1 MGNVNKKASSYPFG
15 EIGHLRIVQRGK
27 DKVQDLLEGSCIP
40 SRLVYQMGI
49 GPSRL
54 EFGISI
60 LSDSNFI

>member
-1 MGNVNKKASSYPFG
+1 MENVKKKASCFG

-40 SRLVYQMGI
+40 SRLVYLMGV

-54 EFGISI
+54 KFGF
-60 LSDSNFI
+60 LYHPV